1 MSKDEV
7 ERSFRKSAAI
17 RGGSDH
23 RLGGLLA
30 GLRVQLVESAGG
42 SGDIQPRIM
51 PDDLALQT
59 IVDVAQELSVDGFLV
74 TTKDAKFR
82 EDSPDNSL
90 LNTIMRNLIIAPEEV
105 PTWCNDFDAYS
116 SPHKNV
122 MASYGFPAR
131 PWQQYALSKALEP
144 TGSGSFPM
152 TTAAVDLPPDR
163 NLPMDESVATNL
175 AVYALLV
182 SNSFLG
188 WWRGDNQAWT
198 FSTAVHSTGTLSLA
212 EHFNLTTRSSSDA
225 TFLSNAHK
233 VIVDYFSRAENAN
246 TTDELARIEFSRV
259 NLSEMIVFDALTID
273 IPTRKFGKQEDN
285 SSASNPFYE
294 PVSDYRCN
302 TQACVLEKYEYM
314 LQDGTN
320 NELETTIYPRVQ
332 ALGIC
337 LNAAGG
343 EELVADFSY
352 YRPNEVL
359 QACEQQSNSSMIIVS
374 VGKRAEGDSFEPATM
389 VSDATASGQLVNA
402 RMVYSL
408 TVGRLSWSPEHLS
421 EVFNA
426 DCGMADG
433 CYGIRFPLEQADT
446 SNDSEVLIVSNS
458 SIPMNLLR
466 PINLNSNY
474 QSLGSSK
481 WKVLAS
487 TVEENRGRATNGD
500 QTRACCFA
508 A

>member
-1 MSKDEV
+1 MPSTEESESGSDKTSSTEV
-7 ERSFRKSAAI
+7 TLEIPETVKTTETYALSVGVYRFRAVWGSVGLAAALLGVMQIFANNGVQVGSFRSVDLDPDGQKELLDTYNGRLASLTSTVMKPLDIFLSMLVAVVFLCLKTKWSVHFESRRQFVVVAI
-17 RGGSDH
+17 I
-23 RLGGLLA
+23 GLVGYLLDY
-30 GLRVQLVESAGG
+30 GFNSLNLQVVP
-42 SGDIQPRIM
+42 GDIQPRIM

-302 TQACVLEKYEYM
+302 TQACVLEKHW
-314 LQDGTN
+314 
-320 NELETTIYPRVQ
+320 
-332 ALGIC
+332 A
-337 LNAAGG
+337 
-343 EELVADFSY
+343 
-352 YRPNEVL
+352 
-359 QACEQQSNSSMIIVS
+359 S
-374 VGKRAEGDSFEPATM
+374 V
-389 VSDATASGQLVNA
+389 
-402 RMVYSL
+402 
-408 TVGRLSWSPEHLS
+408 
-421 EVFNA
+421 
-426 DCGMADG
+426 
-433 CYGIRFPLEQADT
+433 
-446 SNDSEVLIVSNS
+446 
-458 SIPMNLLR
+458 
-466 PINLNSNY
+466 
-474 QSLGSSK
+474 
-481 WKVLAS
+481 
-487 TVEENRGRATNGD
+487 
-500 QTRACCFA
+500 
-508 A
+508 